1 MTPVYS
7 VLVLFYQKGKAE
19 NLIQSRHK
27 IKLQIMKKIITLIAL
42 AAVAVQIVQAQKSTF
57 GFTAGAT
64 LSKLIAKFEGAS
76 ISSQSKIGFTA
87 GITGD
92 IQMGKNFSFMPALN
106 FVQKG
111 AKSKQD
117 SYESTTNLNYIE
129 IPLNFVYRTPGQSGH
144 LFIGAGPS
152 FAYGISG
159 KMKDNDPTEPMDAKV
174 KFGTTIEDDFK
185 PLEIGANI
193 LLGYLFKNGFNI
205 AANYNMGLN
214 NISPQEGVK
223 VHNNYFGLRLGII
236 LAGKK

>member
-1 MTPVYS
+1 
-7 VLVLFYQKGKAE
+7 
-19 NLIQSRHK
+19 
-27 IKLQIMKKIITLIAL
+27 MKKIITLFTLVAIA
-42 AAVAVQIVQAQKSTF
+42 AQIAQAQKSTF

-64 LSKLIAKFEGAS
+64 LSKLTAKFEGAS
-76 ISSQSKIGFTA
+76 ISTKSKIGFTA
-87 GITGD
+87 GVTGD
-92 IQMGKNFSFMPALN
+92 IPISKEFSFMPAVN

-111 AKSKQD
+111 GKLKSE
-117 SYESTTNLNYIE
+117 SSESTTNLNYIE

-159 KMKDNDPTEPMDAKV
+159 KMKDNDPMQPTDVKV
-174 KFGTTIEDDFK
+174 KFGTSNEDDFK

-214 NISPQEGVK
+214 NIVPQEGVK
-223 VHNNYFGLRLGII
+223 GHNNYLGLRLGMM